1 MRLLSM
7 AFAWVLGLVG
17 LSSEEETQQ
26 DSPEIITSYMTTD
39 SATDTGDT
47 GEPLDTAVEEP
58 TDTETGDPEDSGDTA
73 GDSATVDTA
82 LKSAMDLAGEN
93 GGFGCATASPDA
105 ALSILVGG
113 MVVIG
118 FRRKED

>member
-17 LSSEEETQQ
+17 LSSEEDAQQ

-47 GEPLDTAVEEP
+47 GEPLDTAEEEP
-58 TDTETGDPEDSGDTA
+58 ADTETGETGDSGDTA
-73 GDSATVDTA
+73 GDSAVTDTA

-93 GGFGCATASPDA
+93 GGFGCATVSPDA
-105 ALSILVGG
+105 AASILVGVLALG
-113 MVVIG
+113 L
-118 FRRKED
+118 RRKED